1 MLLLFSTV
9 FGGSMNSFKD
19 FESLS
24 LEIQTSRGRTLLIAD
39 PHIGFE
45 LSRGLRVRTHFE
57 EQLAEFIVEKDP
69 DLLII
74 LGDLKEPI
82 GLSFTMKRLL
92 MGFFSSL
99 REIPTVVTKGNHD
112 GRIEEVAG
120 KFPHVEVTDHLL
132 LDDKLFLHGH
142 TGLPEVEFGE
152 GYLGHIHPA
161 YTFKRGGVARKVKVF
176 VRSGRFLILPTI
188 NPFIEGFNVVDG
200 IRMVPFLK
208 GADSVE
214 LFLPEGIYL
223 GRVNLR

>member
-1 MLLLFSTV
+1 
-9 FGGSMNSFKD
+9 MNSFKD

-24 LEIQTSRGRTLLIAD
+24 LEIETSRGRTLLIAD

-45 LSRGLRVRTHFE
+45 LSRGLRVRTRFE
-57 EQLAEFIVEKDP
+57 EHLAEFIAGTDP

-99 REIPTVVTKGNHD
+99 GGIPTVVTKGNHD

-132 LDDKLFLHGH
+132 VDDRLFLHGH
-142 TGLPEVEFGE
+142 TGLPGVEFE
-152 GYLGHIHPA
+152 EAYLGHIHPA
-161 YTFKRGGVARKVKVF
+161 YTFKRGGVSRKVKVF

-188 NPFIEGFNVVDG
+188 NPFIEGFNVADG